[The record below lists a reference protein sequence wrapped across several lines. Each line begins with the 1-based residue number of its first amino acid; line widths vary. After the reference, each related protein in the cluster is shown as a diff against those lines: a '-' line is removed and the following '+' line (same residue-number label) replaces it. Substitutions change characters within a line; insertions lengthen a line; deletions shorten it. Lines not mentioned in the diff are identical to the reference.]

1 MPLFTPDLLKNRIT
15 DITLEDLRA
24 LGVRGLLLDVDN
36 TLTTHGSQAL
46 DPAVRQWLEA
56 MAEQARADCPVKT
69 GALHAS
75 IGVRRESYGA
85 SLVAGAPHAACVEL
99 GSANAPARPFLYPAF
114 KARAQAMM
122 VRVKRAV
129 CRALGE
135 GGEQA

>member
-1 MPLFTPDLLKNRIT
+1 MRIRL
-15 DITLEDLRA
+15 D
-24 LGVRGLLLDVDN
+24 GL
-36 TLTTHGSQAL
+36 QAL
-46 DPAVRQWLEA
+46 DFETPGAQVLQDAAVRALATELEA

-69 GALHAS
+69 GALRAS
-75 IGVRRESYGA
+75 IGVRRESDGA
-85 SLVAGAPHAACVEL
+85 SLVAGARHAACVEL

-122 VRVKRAV
+122 ARVKRAV